1 MILQQVICNGI
12 EPGTEIFPVVIFL
25 AGSIESQK
33 CVVHKVGRK
42 VGMEGTTT
50 IYAAI
55 DTRITIESRKRHIP
69 HANGSGTWDHTS
81 YFVLDHGEEIAE
93 KWHLEDAKKYAE
105 AARETQLDMG
115 VV

>member
-1 MILQQVICNGI
+1 MMIWEKIDRTVNREGTTITYRLK
-12 EPGTEIFPVVIFL
+12 GTEILV
-25 AGSIESQK
+25 Q
-33 CVVHKVGRK
+33 
-42 VGMEGTTT
+42 
-50 IYAAI
+50 
-55 DTRITIESRKRHIP
+55 SRKRHIP

-93 KWHLEDAKKYAE
+93 KWRLEDAKKYAE

>member
-1 MILQQVICNGI
+1 MIWEKIDRTVNREGTTITYRLK
-12 EPGTEIFPVVIFL
+12 GTEILV
-25 AGSIESQK
+25 Q
-33 CVVHKVGRK
+33 
-42 VGMEGTTT
+42 
-50 IYAAI
+50 
-55 DTRITIESRKRHIP
+55 SRKRHIP

-93 KWHLEDAKKYAE
+93 KWRLEDVKKYAE